1 MNLHDERRF
10 RAGRVGYRPDL
21 ARGAY
26 QISSRDARCRVVCIN
41 RVYIRVSLT

>member
-10 RAGRVGYRPDL
+10 RAGRVLYL